1 MGSECRHGREL
12 RQPDIGDLPVTRDV
26 KARFVLSILLLAA
39 LTAAAF
45 CQEAAA
51 QSSPLAAMRQPAAT
65 GFVGWLLSKQALF
78 YRELSGLIRAA
89 KSDGTALWGLM
100 GISFAYGIFH
110 AAGPG
115 HGKAVISSYLVANE
129 ETWRRGVILSL
140 ASALLQALTAVVLV
154 AVAAILI
161 GATAKAMGDTVR
173 VIETIS
179 YALIVLVGARL
190 LWVKGRA
197 FLRTLHA
204 LKSKPAPAAEHAHD
218 HHAQCTHHA
227 RGACTHHDH
236 AHSHDHPH
244 DHDDEESVLPWG
256 HAHGP
261 EPEELAGPGGWRRGL
276 SAIVAVGLR
285 PCSGAIIVLVFA
297 LAQGLFWAGVAST
310 FVMGIGTAIT
320 VAAIATL
327 AVGARAVAKR
337 FAATRASY
345 GTLMLRGVEVGAAV
359 LVMLFGVLLLTG
371 TIASERMGMF

>member
-1 MGSECRHGREL
+1 M
-12 RQPDIGDLPVTRDV
+12 TRNA
-26 KARFVLSILLLAA
+26 KARLLLSVLILAA
-39 LTAAAF
+39 LVAGA
-45 CQEAAA
+45 CYREALA
-51 QSSPLAAMRQPAAT
+51 QSSPLAAMRQPAPA
-65 GFVGWLLSKQALF
+65 GLFGWLLSKQALF

-100 GISFAYGIFH
+100 GVSFAYGIFH

-129 ETWRRGVILSL
+129 ETWRRGVTLSF
-140 ASALLQALTAVVLV
+140 ASALLQAITAVLIV
-154 AVAAILI
+154 AVAAVLI

-173 VIETIS
+173 VIENLS

-190 LWVKGRA
+190 FWVKGRA
-197 FLRTLHA
+197 FMRTLRA
-204 LKSKPAPAAEHAHD
+204 LNSKSLPAEPEHAHD
-218 HHAQCTHHA
+218 HATHAHDGRA
-227 RGACTHHDH
+227 ACCHHDH
-236 AHSHDHPH
+236 AHRDHEPNQSAAADMHKHHHESGHHDP

-261 EPEELAGPGGWRRGL
+261 EPEKLAGPGGWRRGL

-310 FVMGIGTAIT
+310 FVMAIGTAIT

-327 AVGARAVAKR
+327 AVSARAVAKR
-337 FAATRASY
+337 FAATRVSY
-345 GTLMLRGVEVGAAV
+345 GTLVLRGIEVGAAV
-359 LVMLFGVLLLTG
+359 LVIAFGVLLLTG
-371 TIASERMGMF
+371 TMASERMGMF